1 MTCNGGG
8 DVVLRHNSLRDAFSQ
23 FCHRACLGGQL
34 EVGCGIAADKRHSR
48 PADILV
54 QNWITDRK
62 LQDGLQLW
70 QLKLGS
76 MMLMIVS
83 VQSSDG
89 FLYP

>member
-1 MTCNGGG
+1 MPFHSSAIERVWGP
-8 DVVLRHNSLRDAFSQ
+8 
-23 FCHRACLGGQL
+23 GQL

-70 QLKLGS
+70 QLKFGS

-89 FLYP
+89 FLLYP